1 MTQLKPTNIPA
12 GEVQVQ
18 VRQTFQ
24 IEYNKSN
31 ITTTITTPL

>member
-24 IEYNKSN
+24 YNKSN